1 MHYRVEELAAAVS
14 VGVDTVRFYQGR
26 GLLPPPRREG
36 RLAVYGESHL
46 ERLRRI
52 RALQAQG
59 FTLAQIR
66 RVLAGDE
73 PGGVSEPL
81 LAALVEASVG
91 ERTLSR
97 AELATEAGLPEALI
111 GAILTA
117 GLIVPLEVDG
127 EERFSEA
134 DLEMARAG
142 MGLLEAGFPL
152 QTLLA
157 HAVDHAQH
165 VQELVDTAIDLFDD
179 HVRKTGP
186 AAGDTEAITQSFR
199 TLLALAT
206 RLVAVHFQ
214 RTLVTRAL
222 NRLRGKDELKA
233 LEAALEATEAARLE
247 VEVAWKS

>member
-1 MHYRVEELAAAVS
+1 MQYRVEDLAATAR

-26 GLLPPPRREG
+26 GLLLPPRREG
-36 RLAVYGESHL
+36 RVAFYDESHL
-46 ERLRRI
+46 EQLRRI
-52 RALQAQG
+52 RELQGQG

-66 RVLAGDE
+66 RVLENGDTNAA
-73 PGGVSEPL
+73 SEPL
-81 LAALVEASVG
+81 LAALVEESVG
-91 ERTLSR
+91 NRTLSR
-97 AELATEAGLPEALI
+97 SELAAEAGLPEALI
-111 GAILTA
+111 QPILAA
-117 GLIVPLEVDG
+117 GLIVPLVDAG

-142 MGLLEAGFPL
+142 LTLLEAGFPL
-152 QTLLA
+152 QTLLE
-157 HAVDHAQH
+157 HAVGHVQH
-165 VQELVDTAIDLFDD
+165 VQELVDAAIDLFDD

-186 AAGDTEAITQSFR
+186 AAGDTEAITQTFR

-222 NRLRGKDELKA
+222 GRLRGKDELKA
-233 LEAALEATEAARLE
+233 LEAALEATEASRLE